1 MPSDIGCSQKQCM
14 LFWAI
19 LAFWEGLHCPTT
31 QVERGEG
38 DDFDDNLE
46 GSVVI
51 QAVAA
56 VHFELF
62 QLQLLE
68 AFGDCDVSETERQIK
83 TAHGLGMHLQQCV
96 RKLILLAGSFTSSL
110 Q

>member
-1 MPSDIGCSQKQCM
+1 MPSDIGCSQKQYM

-19 LAFWEGLHCPTT
+19 LAFWEGLHCPAT

-51 QAVAA
+51 QVAA
-56 VHFELF
+56 VIHIELL

-68 AFGDCDVSETERQIK
+68 TFGDCEGAEIEFR
-83 TAHGLGMHLQQCV
+83 HEL
-96 RKLILLAGSFTSSL
+96 
-110 Q
+110 